1 MLLNFKVAGIPCRR
15 AGGIQGFRSL
25 HDLHVWEHRKKDKDL
40 VHNPRLQMGKG
51 SDEQH

>member
-15 AGGIQGFRSL
+15 AGGIQGFRAFMTYMSGN
-25 HDLHVWEHRKKDKDL
+25 L
-40 VHNPRLQMGKG
+40 VHDPRLQMGKG